1 MPATPGFCSE
11 RISYGGPGGTS
22 YLGSMGELSEVRRP
36 ERLWREVLGAEI
48 REQRR
53 RRGLTLVQT
62 AARAGISPQYLSE
75 IERGLKDPS
84 SEILAAIAG
93 ALELTVLDLTT
104 AIVVDLRADRAVA
117 AGPSG
122 YAGPLRVGVGTQFH
136 GPVALAA

>member
-1 MPATPGFCSE
+1 M
-11 RISYGGPGGTS
+11 GPGGAA
-22 YLGSMGELSEVRRP
+22 YLCSMGDLSEVRRP
-36 ERLWREVLGAEI
+36 ERLWREVLGAEL

-84 SEILAAIAG
+84 SEILAAITG
-93 ALELTVLDLTT
+93 ALELSVLDLTT
-104 AIVVDLRADRAVA
+104 SIVVDLHALTAR
-117 AGPSG
+117 PSA
-122 YAGPLRVGVGTQFH
+122 YATPLRVGVDTQFQ

>member
-1 MPATPGFCSE
+1 
-11 RISYGGPGGTS
+11 
-22 YLGSMGELSEVRRP
+22 MGDLSEVRRP
-36 ERLWREVLGAEI
+36 ERLWREVLGAEL
-48 REQRR
+48 RQQRR

-104 AIVVDLRADRAVA
+104 TIVVDLHADRALA
-117 AGPSG
+117 ARPS
-122 YAGPLRVGVGTQFH
+122 AHATPLRVGVDTQFR

>member
-1 MPATPGFCSE
+1 M
-11 RISYGGPGGTS
+11 GPGGAA
-22 YLGSMGELSEVRRP
+22 YLCTMGDLSEVRRP
-36 ERLWREVLGAEI
+36 ERLWREVLGAEL

-84 SEILAAIAG
+84 SEILAAITG

-104 AIVVDLRADRAVA
+104 SIVVDLHADRALA
-117 AGPSG
+117 ARPSA
-122 YAGPLRVGVGTQFH
+122 YATPLRVGAATQFR
-136 GPVALAA
+136 GPIALAA

>member
-1 MPATPGFCSE
+1 MGEP
-11 RISYGGPGGTS
+11 
-22 YLGSMGELSEVRRP
+22 MGELSAGDRP
-36 ERLWREVLGAEI
+36 ERLWREVLGAEL

-62 AARAGISPQYLSE
+62 ANRAGISPQYLSE

-93 ALELTVLDLTT
+93 ALDLTVLELTT
-104 AIVVDLRADRAVA
+104 SIVVELRAERALTAPVPYA
-117 AGPSG
+117 A
-122 YAGPLRVGVGTQFH
+122 PLRIGTPTAYA